1 MDRAEAWRGA
11 KCFVGH
17 DESTTRLSI
26 CIYLAYLRYI
36 HTLLVFVHCAK
47 ITDGREKG
55 GNRERKKERGEEGEM
70 VSWSRLVERLHHSP
84 IPTSFIYVHC

>member
-17 DESTTRLSI
+17 DDTFINTLRYVSTWLTLGT
-26 CIYLAYLRYI
+26 YI
-36 HTLLVFVHCAK
+36 HTSLVFVHCAK

-70 VSWSRLVERLHHSP
+70 VSWSRLVE
-84 IPTSFIYVHC
+84 TSS